1 MAITR
6 LKMYL
11 GRTERKRKALHM
23 LMLSGVVR
31 PSHTELRYT
40 TLLSQAEEESD
51 GSHNNALS
59 PAHASDYLHQLLQ
72 SLQRRITQLV
82 PLQPT
87 HWKHSLFKPRRVATS
102 RMCLR
107 TLAKSECE
115 SSLVPLP

>member
-1 MAITR
+1 MAISR
-6 LKMYL
+6 LRMYL

-40 TLLSQAEEESD
+40 TLLSQTEEEST
-51 GSHNNALS
+51 SAQHSALS
-59 PAHASDYLHQLLQ
+59 PTHASNYLRQLLT
-72 SLQRRITQLV
+72 SLQRRITQLI
-82 PLQPT
+82 PLAPT
-87 HWKHSLFKPRRVATS
+87 YLKHSLFKPRRATTS

-107 TLAKSECE
+107 TLTKSECE

>member
-1 MAITR
+1 MAISR

-23 LMLSGVVR
+23 LILSGVVR

-40 TLLSQAEEESD
+40 TLLSQAEEESN
-51 GSHNNALS
+51 GSPNSALS
-59 PAHASDYLHQLLQ
+59 PAHASTRLYQLIR
-72 SLQRRITQLV
+72 SLQNRITQQI
-82 PLQPT
+82 PLEPT
-87 HWKHSLFKPRRVATS
+87 HWKQSLFKSRRAITS

-107 TLAKSECE
+107 TLTKSECE